1 MQKIDID
8 DMNPESGPQNRQSVS
23 EPLDAQD
30 FSMNY
35 YALEPGEEFAG
46 SLHASR
52 PGGVV
57 FVLEGEATF
66 ETKPEQRR
74 IAKPSPS
81 ARER

>member
-46 SLHASR
+46 SLHTHLDQEES
-52 PGGVV
+52 
-57 FVLEGEATF
+57 F
-66 ETKPEQRR
+66 
-74 IAKPSPS
+74 SCS
-81 ARER
+81 RERPRSRRSRSCGG